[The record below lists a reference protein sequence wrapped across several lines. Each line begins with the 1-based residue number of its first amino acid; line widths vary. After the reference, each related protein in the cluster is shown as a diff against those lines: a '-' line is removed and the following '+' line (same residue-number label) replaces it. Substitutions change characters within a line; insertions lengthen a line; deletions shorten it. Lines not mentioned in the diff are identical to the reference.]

1 MLKYQKRRKCLWI
14 LKKDLVF
21 RNKKGEVIKVFPYGS
36 EEQQRFEQG
45 IDLLFKLYQ
54 LDRKRQLTTKLEK
67 EKKLGSQ
74 IDKIDK
80 KIFRKRINRLD
91 RIYNMTQLAAILGV
105 HRQTLYYWIK
115 KGWLKPKR
123 DSRNYPVWTVLDIEN
138 LVKWRNSVK

>member
-1 MLKYQKRRKCLWI
+1 M
-14 LKKDLVF
+14 VF

-54 LDRKRQLTTKLEK
+54 LDRERQLSTKLEK
-67 EKKLGSQ
+67 EKKLESR
-74 IDKIDK
+74 IEENDK
-80 KIFRKRINRLD
+80 KIFHRCIKRSD
-91 RIYNMTQLAAILGV
+91 KKYNMTQVAGILGV

-123 DSRNYPVWTVLDIEN
+123 DYRNYPVYTVLDIEN
-138 LVKWRNSVK
+138 IIKWKNSIKY